1 MKRVSSTLVIMLV
14 LAALTALA
22 GCGQKQAAGGTA
34 KLLMMGNENMAFL
47 EIVSGSPTG
56 FSANLAAEIADRL
69 GRQLVVTIEPFAE
82 LFPRLKSGECDIA
95 MSAITITPERQAEV
109 DFSDPYFSSG
119 QALLVPLDSGIASVS
134 DLRGKSVGVLK
145 ASTNQKEAEGIA
157 GIKAIVLFDEKP
169 PMFAALVAG
178 KVDAVICD
186 TPFAKYNAKQTGKT
200 RIAKVLT
207 RGDTYGIALKKG
219 NTALVTKIDDAL
231 ALIKQDGTYER
242 LYEKY
247 FGK

>member
-56 FSANLAAEIADRL
+56 FSADLAAEIADRL

-109 DFSDPYFSSG
+109 DVSDPYFSSG
-119 QALLVPLDSGIASVS
+119 QALLVPKDSAIAGTS
-134 DLRGKSVGVLK
+134 DLRGKTVGVLK
-145 ASTNQKEAEGIA
+145 DSTNQQEAEGIA
-157 GIKAIVLFDEKP
+157 GIRQILPFDAKE
-169 PMFAALVAG
+169 PMF
-178 KVDAVICD
+178 
-186 TPFAKYNAKQTGKT
+186 
-200 RIAKVLT
+200 
-207 RGDTYGIALKKG
+207 
-219 NTALVTKIDDAL
+219 DAL
-231 ALIKQDGTYER
+231 AAGALDEPSSAPPPRAASWAPTRPTANVSGGARTPR
-242 LYEKY
+242 LSRACSAS
-247 FGK
+247 GCAQASAVGAPRCSSAAHTRPR